1 MVYGGIDG
9 RPLFYGPVVGG
20 NFDRR
25 GPRDVV
31 IGTARGGEFRGSVT
45 MLRGTATG
53 LTGDGSVTI
62 RRTSDGMPLRND
74 GFRNFGAT
82 LAAGDVDGDG
92 DDDVLVGSFSETA
105 RGLES
110 AGGVFLIRGALG
122 GITTE
127 GVQAFSQASPGV
139 PGNAHFSGV
148 FGFCVELIDLDG
160 DGRTEAAIA
169 SWDSSTTKCLLPTR
183 ALSRSFQRRHR
194 GLSGQGTTRLDPADF
209 GVTAREAIQG
219 SDAVCG
225 GRSGAN

>member
-110 AGGVFLIRGALG
+110 AGRVFLIRGALG

-169 SWDSSTTKCLLPTR
+169 SSEFFDDEVSPDSGAVTILPATP
-183 ALSRSFQRRHR
+183 S
-194 GLSGQGTTRLDPADF
+194 GLSGQGATRLDPADF
-209 GVTAREAIQG
+209 GVTTRGDSGFGCDLA
-219 SDAVCG
+219 G
-225 GRSGAN
+225 GSGAN